1 MPELQSAVPQGRSPD
16 AYASLLIAACA
27 VLGLGPA
34 DLDSWGDDDETIGAY
49 EDLGFDVVERVQ
61 GWELEL

>member
-1 MPELQSAVPQGRSPD
+1 MSRSADLVRLLRWEPTREPEL
-16 AYASLLIAACA
+16 
-27 VLGLGPA
+27 
-34 DLDSWGDDDETIGAY
+34 SWGDAEETIEAY